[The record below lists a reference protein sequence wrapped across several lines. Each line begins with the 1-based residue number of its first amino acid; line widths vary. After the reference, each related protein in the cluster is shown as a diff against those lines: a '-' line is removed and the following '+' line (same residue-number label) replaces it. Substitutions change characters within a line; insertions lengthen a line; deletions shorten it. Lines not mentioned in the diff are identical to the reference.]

1 LKGIIEEEGYKNG
14 TIENEGEGIME
25 GEGYGTIETRNL
37 RRDNGRRGIQE
48 WDNGDE
54 GS

>member
-1 LKGIIEEEGYKNG
+1 MGQWR
-14 TIENEGEGIME
+14 
-25 GEGYGTIETRNL
+25 TRDL

-48 WDNGDE
+48 WDNREGGILEGIMEEERYKNGTIENE